1 MMTEATEQYV
11 RIERVFDAPRE
22 LVWKAWTEPEQLAE
36 WWGPDQFSTPLD
48 SISLDLRPGGH
59 MHMSM
64 IEDRSGTDYPIR
76 FQIVEI
82 VEPELLVFHS
92 AAQPE
97 LGLTTD
103 TTSRI
108 EFSDEDGKTRMT
120 VVDGPYVGD
129 IASMTNQGWNQQID
143 KLERLLAR

>member
-1 MMTEATEQYV
+1 MTEATEQYV

-36 WWGPDQFSTPLD
+36 WWGPNHFSTPLD

-59 MHMSM
+59 FHMSM
-64 IEDRSGTDYPIR
+64 IEDVSGTDYAIR

-120 VVDGPYVGD
+120 VVDGPYAGD
-129 IASMTNQGWNQQID
+129 MASMTNQGWNEMID
-143 KLERLLAR
+143 KLDRLLAR